1 MSTIRMF
8 RINGH
13 DPVGREGKGLEFF
26 YKVFYK
32 VGVEEEERRR
42 VLCNLCIDDDGI
54 FYYRAKS
61 SILSPGENKRTR
73 TTYNCYLSMEE
84 LKDLFEALI
93 KAGLDYESD
102 DVKRFHIS
110 RNRNTV
116 IIEAK

>member
-1 MSTIRMF
+1 MF

-13 DPVGREGKGLEFF
+13 DPVGKEGKGLEFF
-26 YKVFYK
+26 YKV
-32 VGVEEEERRR
+32 GVEEEGRR

-102 DVKRFHIS
+102 DVRRFHIS
-110 RNRNTV
+110 RKRNTV